1 MRFRQQQSR
10 RGCPFWA
17 VMMATPDATGD
28 AGEVTMTAHTSSEIW
43 NMHLIIAD
51 YDDKYNNW
59 QWSTQLDIGLGNDI
73 WCQTRIPECC
83 G

>member
-10 RGCPFWA
+10 RWCPFWA

-43 NMHLIIAD
+43 NMHLISAD

-59 QWSTQLDIGLGNDI
+59 QWSTQLDIGLVNDI
-73 WCQTRIPECC
+73 WCRTRIPECC

>member
-10 RGCPFWA
+10 RCCPFWA

-28 AGEVTMTAHTSSEIW
+28 AGEVTMTAHTSSEIR
-43 NMHLIIAD
+43 NMHLISAD
-51 YDDKYNNW
+51 YDDKYNKW

-73 WCQTRIPECC
+73 WCRTRIPECC

>member
-17 VMMATPDATGD
+17 VMMATPDTTGD
-28 AGEVTMTAHTSSEIW
+28 AGEVTMTALTSSEIW

-51 YDDKYNNW
+51 YGDKCNNW
-59 QWSTQLDIGLGNDI
+59 Q
-73 WCQTRIPECC
+73 
-83 G
+83 